1 MEQYEIDAL
10 NMAGIYV
17 RMADNKSRWVVYV
30 NGISR
35 ARFDNRE
42 QAEQCAM
49 DLAYDLISEGPIQ
62 SINDF
67 CED

>member
-1 MEQYEIDAL
+1 
-10 NMAGIYV
+10 
-17 RMADNKSRWVVYV
+17 MADNKSRWVVYV

-49 DLAYDLISEGPIQ
+49 DLAYDLMSEGPILMSEGPIQ
-62 SINDF
+62 SISDF

>member
-10 NMAGIYV
+10 DMAGIWV
-17 RMADNKSRWVVYV
+17 RMAGNKSQWVVYV

-35 ARFDNRE
+35 ARFDDRE

-49 DLAYDLISEGPIQ
+49 DLAYDLMSEGPIQ
-62 SINDF
+62 SISDF
-67 CED
+67 CD

>member
-1 MEQYEIDAL
+1 MEQYKMDAL
-10 NMAGIYV
+10 KMAGVYV

-35 ARFDNRE
+35 ARFDDRE

-49 DLAYDLISEGPIQ
+49 DLAYDQLAEGPVQGI
-62 SINDF
+62 SDF
-67 CED
+67 CE